1 MEYLQAKFSCDN
13 DGGQFRGM
21 TNYENMMNYFTEI
34 RRRAEKLRNN
44 KNQSILGVDEDAE
57 HDFKITR
64 LNNRKEKIRK
74 SAEHNVH
81 CDAVKY
87 DSDSSIPSSFST
99 DRLVIFSNFT
109 LNQKTIVGKNAKF
122 V

>member
-21 TNYENMMNYFTEI
+21 TNYENMINYFAEI

-44 KNQSILGVDEDAE
+44 KNQSIFGGDEDAE
-57 HDFKITR
+57 HDFNTR
-64 LNNRKEKIRK
+64 LNNRKDKIRK
-74 SAEHNVH
+74 SAKQSVH
-81 CDAVKY
+81 RDIMKY
-87 DSDSSIPSSFST
+87 DSDSSVPSSFRT
-99 DRLVIFSNFT
+99 DRLVVLGYFT
-109 LNQKTIVGKNAKF
+109 LNQLNTVGRNEKY